1 MYERLT
7 PKTERK
13 TLLTLP
19 FKVGERVRVLCDS
32 WGGDLCNL
40 KTTENGKYLIGEI
53 VCIIIAK
60 QRTFI
65 KIRAACSVERKRCY
79 KRYPISAI
87 GITVF
92 LN

>member
-1 MYERLT
+1 MHEI
-7 PKTERK
+7 K
-13 TLLTLP
+13 LP
-19 FKVGERVRVLCDS
+19 CKVGDKVKVLCDS
-32 WGGDLCNL
+32 WGSDIYNY
-40 KTTENGKYLIGEI
+40 KTTEYGKYLIGEV

-65 KIRAACSVERKRCY
+65 KIRAAHNVAWKRCF

-92 LN
+92 LI

>member
-1 MYERLT
+1 MYEI
-7 PKTERK
+7 K
-13 TLLTLP
+13 LP
-19 FKVGERVRVLCDS
+19 CKVGDKVKVLCDS
-32 WGGDLCNL
+32 WGDVYNY
-40 KTTENGKYLIGEI
+40 KTTEHGKYLIGEI

-65 KIRAACSVERKRCY
+65 KIRAAHNVVWKRCY

-92 LN
+92 LETEATNKIAL